1 MDKPIKEQKM
11 KHGGACLTIAAL
23 ALVIATLVG
32 ATEGVQAAKHKQAHV
47 TRHRPA
53 RRICY
58 VTRYHTP
65 THGARR
71 VCRFVGGYS
80 RLTIRDIWGP
90 AGMPPA
96 PTDFGPHFD
105 FPPASLNDGP
115 TEAPYPGW

>member
-1 MDKPIKEQKM
+1 M
-11 KHGGACLTIAAL
+11 KRMGACLTIAAL
-23 ALVIATLVG
+23 ALVIVTLTG
-32 ATEGVQAAKHKQAHV
+32 ATEGVQAAKHKQVHLA
-47 TRHRPA
+47 RHRAP

-58 VTRYHTP
+58 VTRP

-105 FPPASLNDGP
+105 FPPASLNDGL